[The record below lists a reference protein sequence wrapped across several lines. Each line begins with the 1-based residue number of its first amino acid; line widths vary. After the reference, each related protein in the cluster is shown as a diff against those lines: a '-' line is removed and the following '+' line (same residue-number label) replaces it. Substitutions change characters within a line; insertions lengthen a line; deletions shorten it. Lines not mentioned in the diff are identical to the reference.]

1 MPESPVIIT
10 DGSLDWASGVDSIK
24 VTTIQSQ
31 QNPNGIQRDQLCWLD
46 NGSTRDGGITPR
58 GGWQPRGRIH
68 SGDALYQRGWMY
80 SPTGANPYLMLSI
93 GGVIYRVNIDGGF
106 SVTNITASFPGTLN
120 PPTVEQA
127 YFTQG
132 EEFMVV
138 QAGDNTT
145 LPLFWDGS
153 ILRRSNGLAGTPKEL
168 PAATAMDY
176 FMGRIFYAQG
186 RLVSGGDIVGNQA
199 SGTLNYNFR
208 NSVLR
213 VTENPLA
220 IGGDGFYVATNAGT
234 IRALHHSANID
245 AALGEGRLF
254 VFTRTAVYALNVPV
268 TRADWIAAGS
278 SNQPLMTVVQLV
290 NGTVSDTSV
299 VPINGDL
306 YYQSL
311 EPGIRS
317 LNQAVRYFQQPG
329 NIQISSNEQRI
340 LQFNDRAL
348 MHAASGIQFQN
359 RLLQT
364 SLPKQTPQGIVSQ
377 AIVPLDFM
385 PISSFNKQKEPV
397 WQGMHEGL
405 QILQLFQGDFGG
417 LERAFAVTVSQ
428 APETKG
434 EIQLWELTGGRTENG
449 DGRIT
454 MVVEFPAFTW
464 GKEFSMKK
472 LVGAEIWADSLSG
485 TVDFTLEYR
494 PDGAACWLPWARWKK
509 CSPRNSAENCFNP
522 ISYPLT
528 PCLDSY
534 VSTMTVGRPPETCAE
549 AMGRPNNQGYQ
560 FQPRL
565 VVHGFVRIRGLL
577 LFAEPM
583 ERKTYANLIC

>member
-1 MPESPVIIT
+1 M
-10 DGSLDWASGVDSIK
+10 DGSLDWSGGVNSIK

-31 QNPNGIQRDQLCWLD
+31 QNPNGLARNELAWLD
-46 NGSTRDGGITPR
+46 NGSVRDGGITPR

-68 SGDALYQRGWMY
+68 AGDALYQRGWMY

-153 ILRRSNGLAGTPKEL
+153 ILRRSMGLAGTPKEL

-186 RLVSGGDIVGNQA
+186 RLVSGGDIVGNHG

-208 NSVLR
+208 NSILR

-268 TRADWIAAGS
+268 TRAEWIAAGG

-299 VPINGDL
+299 VPVNGDL
-306 YYQSL
+306 FYQSL

-317 LNQAVRYFQQPG
+317 LVQSTRFFTQWG

-340 LQFNDRAL
+340 LQFNDRSL

-359 RLLQT
+359 RLWQT
-364 SLPKQTPQGIVSQ
+364 ALPKQTPQGIVSQ
-377 AIVPLDFM
+377 AVVPMDFI
-385 PISSFNKQKEPV
+385 PISSFNKQKEPN
-397 WQGMHEGL
+397 WEGMYEGL

-428 APETKG
+428 APETPG
-434 EIQLWELTGGRTENG
+434 EIQLWEFTGDKTENG
-449 DGRIT
+449 DGRVT
-454 MVVEFPAFTW
+454 MVMEFPAFTW
-464 GKEFSMKK
+464 GKEFELKK
-472 LVGAEIWADSLSG
+472 LVGCEIWADRLSG

-494 PDGAACWLPWARWKK
+494 PDGAACWLPWHRWKK
-509 CSPRNSAENCFNP
+509 CSPRNSAENCLNP

-528 PCLDSY
+528 PCLESY
-534 VSTMTVGRPPETCAE
+534 VSTMTMPRPPENCAQV
-549 AMGRPNNQGYQ
+549 MGRPANQGYQ

-565 VVHGFVRIRGLL
+565 VVHGFCRIRGLML
-577 LFAEPM
+577 YAEPLG
-583 ERKTYANLIC
+583 RKLYSNLTC